1 MGVMGV
7 VVVRVMG
14 VNATANGRRHH
25 RAGVAEDVVR
35 LLALLPLGSDWVK

>member
-14 VNATANGRRHH
+14 VNADAAHGRRHH
-25 RAGVAEDVVR
+25 RAGVPKDVVR
-35 LLALLPLGSDWVK
+35 LLALLPLGSD